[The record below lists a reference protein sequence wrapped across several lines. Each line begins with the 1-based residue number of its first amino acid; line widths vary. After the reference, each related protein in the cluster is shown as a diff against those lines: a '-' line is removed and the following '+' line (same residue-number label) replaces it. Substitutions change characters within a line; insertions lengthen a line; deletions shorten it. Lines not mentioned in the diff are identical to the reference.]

1 MEAMSWATLAFAL
14 FSILIVRTIRRR
26 LHKGRTLPPGPRPLP
41 IVGNLHQL
49 LNGMPHRCLAR
60 LAEKYGPIM
69 TLRLGQTTT
78 LVISSPDMA
87 REVLQKNDLAF
98 SGRAIPDAIR
108 ALRYGDLSVAWIPAN
123 PEWRNLRMIYNTELF
138 SSKRLDSTKG
148 LREQKVRELISY
160 VSECCVSRKALNIGQ
175 LVSVTIL
182 NMISSTIFS
191 VDLADLRSESSPEV
205 IELVHNIMK
214 GTSEPNLADFF
225 PWLKV
230 LDPLGLRRRVTKS
243 MKKLHDIFDELVDR
257 RLRGEDATPHD
268 DFLDRLPHGGKMDCL
283 HDRFIRNAFFTIFIA
298 GTETSSNTVEWAM
311 AELLRNPGMMAKA
324 KEEIDRVIEPGK
336 DQVEESDIEKLHYLQ
351 AVIKESFRLHPT
363 AAFLLPR
370 RAERTVDVGDQYVV
384 PEGTRVVVNNWA
396 IGRDKRDID
405 VRGREFEFLPFGSG
419 RRICAGLPLAVRM
432 VPLMLASLLRGFD
445 WQPPDGMAPEDI
457 DMRETQG
464 IPVAM
469 AVPLRAVPLAA

>member
-1 MEAMSWATLAFAL
+1 MSWATLAFAL
-14 FSILIVRTIRRR
+14 FSILIVKTIGRR
-26 LHKGRTLPPGPRPLP
+26 LHKGRTLPPGPKPLP
-41 IVGNLHQL
+41 IAGNLHQL
-49 LNGMPHRCLAR
+49 LNGLPHRCLAR
-60 LAEKYGPIM
+60 LAEKYGSIM

-78 LVISSPDMA
+78 VVISSPDMA

-98 SGRAIPDAIR
+98 SGRAIPDAVR
-108 ALRYGDLSVAWIPAN
+108 ALRHGDLSVAWIPAN

-138 SSKRLDSTKG
+138 SSKRLDSSKG

-160 VSECCVSRKALNIGQ
+160 VSECCVSRKAVNIGQ
-175 LVSVTIL
+175 LVSVTVL

-191 VDLADLRSESSPEV
+191 VDLADLRSESSLEV

-214 GTSEPNLADFF
+214 GASEPNLADFF

-268 DFLDRLPHGGKMDCL
+268 DLLDRLPHGGKMDCL
-283 HDRFIRNAFFTIFIA
+283 HDRFIRNAFFT
-298 GTETSSNTVEWAM
+298 
-311 AELLRNPGMMAKA
+311 
-324 KEEIDRVIEPGK
+324 EIDRVIEPRK
-336 DQVEESDIEKLHYLQ
+336 DQLEESDIEKLHYLQ
-351 AVIKESFRLHPT
+351 AVITENFRLHPT
-363 AAFLLPR
+363 AAFLLPC

-396 IGRDKRDID
+396 IGRDKRVWEDPEVFLPERFLKKDID

-457 DMRETQG
+457 DLREAPG
-464 IPVAM
+464 IPMPM